1 MVQKKTFMK
10 KFYLLALLAFSLIQF
25 SCSSKKYYEGLYEGE
40 RYLITLKEGNY
51 LIKDKFSNY
60 YLCCD
65 TLSYGIY
72 EKVKNNSFIKFTS
85 DQFYLNEYIDS
96 EINESVDDNEDTLFF
111 NINNPI
117 ENLYVKENFSKREIY
132 YKIVLFS
139 NKSFIDS
146 KIANQKW
153 YQKQIKISV
162 PKDIK
167 LKYFYIEIFAEE
179 DVLLTNRIYNKFS
192 TFEYKL
198 ENFKSNYFEIDI
210 NNLNYNFLNFLRLD
224 GEYLKIKKNK
234 LIWKNEEFILVND
247 AQNRSNMFNDR

>member
-1 MVQKKTFMK
+1 MK
-10 KFYLLALLAFSLIQF
+10 KYHLLTFFVFIIFLF
-25 SCSSKKYYEGLYEGE
+25 SCSSIKTNNVCYESD
-40 RYLITLKEGNY
+40 RYLIFLDKYNY

-72 EKVKNNSFIKFTS
+72 EKVKNNSFMKFTS

-96 EINESVDDNEDTLFF
+96 QINESFDDTEDTLFF

-117 ENLYVKENFSKREIY
+117 EDLYVKENVSKREIY

-146 KIANQKW
+146 KIAKQKW
-153 YQKQIKISV
+153 HQKQIKISV

-167 LKYFYIEIFAEE
+167 LEYFYIEIFVEE
-179 DVLLTNRIYNKFS
+179 DILLTNRIYNKFS

-210 NNLNYNFLNFLRLD
+210 NNLNYNYLNFLRLD
-224 GEYLKIKKNK
+224 GEYMEIHKNK
-234 LIWKNEEFILVND
+234 LIWKNEEFILVKD
-247 AQNRSNMFNDR
+247 APASASVSPVPTK